1 MYPLQSYLILRAL
14 DEERLEQANVSQR
27 IALSR
32 QHRPMVRSLALTLG
46 HAFKAAGTR
55 LEQYGQ

>member
-1 MYPLQSYLILRAL
+1 MYPFPTYLFLKIL
-14 DEERLEQANVSQR
+14 DEERLGQTDVYQQ
-27 IALSR
+27 IAALQPR
-32 QHRPMVRSLALTLG
+32 HAVVRSVARTLG